1 MIAYIYI
8 SIILGVL
15 SHCLLRLALSCSLRA
30 LALSRQAVVARP
42 DRVLW
47 QSDEAKNVTGVAK
60 VANTVLAGT
69 ATPLNVPGQND
80 HHRGQ

>member
-15 SHCLLRLALSCSLRA
+15 SCCLLRLALSCSLRA
-30 LALSRQAVVARP
+30 LALS
-42 DRVLW
+42 DRLSSHDLVEC
-47 QSDEAKNVTGVAK
+47 EATSVTGVAK

-69 ATPLNVPGQND
+69 ATPLNFPKL
-80 HHRGQ
+80 